1 MGYGRGPR
9 SQIMFKY
16 AIALAIA
23 LVLNASANL
32 MIKFGMRS
40 IDLDLA
46 GSGLGSLGAAGAIR
60 LVMKNWVLLAGL
72 GCFAANVVFYAYALQ
87 KMPISVAYPIMV
99 ASGFAL
105 IVLVAGALLG
115 ERLTPIQWVGVLGI
129 LVGVVLVASDAGRQ
143 MGGAARADT
152 VQNKV
157 P

>member
-1 MGYGRGPR
+1 
-9 SQIMFKY
+9 MFKY
-16 AIALAIA
+16 AIALVIA

-40 IDLDLA
+40 IDLQLA
-46 GSGLGSLGAAGAIR
+46 GGGLGSLDAAGAVR
-60 LVMKNWVLLAGL
+60 MVLKNWVLLVGL

-105 IVLVAGALLG
+105 IVLVAGAMLG
-115 ERLTPIQWVGVLGI
+115 ERLTPVQWVGVLGI
-129 LVGVVLVASDAGRQ
+129 LIGVALVAKDAGRQ
-143 MGGAARADT
+143 MGGAGRTDASAS
-152 VQNKV
+152 